1 MSPAAGSLLRKR
13 GWLACVLVLVALQAA
28 RLFQAARTET
38 QTWDEGLHLA
48 SGYMFLVTGEYRLDV
63 EHPPLGRIL
72 NALPLVGLSLDPHLT
87 GKAWADGDAVEQGRA
102 LLYAQ
107 PSHAAEE
114 ILLRARLVTVGL
126 TALLSLVMA
135 FWMRTRFGE
144 PAALLSVFLT
154 ALDPN
159 LSAHGHYVTTDFI
172 AAATAFLT
180 VIAFDGFIRRRT
192 WPSTLM
198 VGLALGVALS
208 SKFST
213 LFLLPALLLVW
224 LLSRPDWKAM
234 PLQAAVMLL
243 VASAIV
249 AAAYGPENWRAL
261 GRPTIDKYVTTRTAT
276 GRVLKAA
283 GEWGHVPGHKLLMGL
298 AGLAE
303 HQQFGHP
310 AYMLGQVYRNGR
322 WEYFPFVFLVKSPLG
337 ALLLA
342 LLAAGVLWRAW
353 RREWLVLALPLLVYW
368 GLSITSGINIGV
380 RHLLP
385 VYPLMYA
392 LIGAMLWVNGRALY
406 GKALPPLVGVA
417 CGLVLL
423 ETARIAPRDI
433 AFFNLAAGGPENG
446 PKLLGDSNLDWGQD
460 LGALRQWAASRGISS
475 MCVHYFGTADK
486 GYYGFPDGAAKD
498 GSCRY
503 VAASMTLLQGVYP
516 GEGSYDWLR
525 ARTPI
530 ARVGWSI
537 NIYDMGGTDGATSP
551 RPERQ

>member
-154 ALDPN
+154 TLDPN

-249 AAAYGPENWRAL
+249 
-261 GRPTIDKYVTTRTAT
+261 
-276 GRVLKAA
+276 
-283 GEWGHVPGHKLLMGL
+283 
-298 AGLAE
+298 AE